1 MEYAVIAK
9 NIINDFTMKVRLKD
23 SIISELTS
31 LGLRPGMVVKSTQV
45 NKTTGA
51 VDFTHYYNSSPYD
64 CVVWPEDYEIVEEEE
79 TQVEKPV
86 FPEIPQEIT
95 LSINELTNALDAMYW
110 CFSPFLENSDL
121 SESPWISNLIKA
133 HNDIAGSLPS
143 PWDLLYE
150 PIEF

>member
-1 MEYAVIAK
+1 
-9 NIINDFTMKVRLKD
+9 MKVRLKD
-23 SIISELTS
+23 SIISELTAV
-31 LGLRPGMVVKSTQV
+31 GLRPGMVVKSTQV

-79 TQVEKPV
+79 TQVSKPV

-95 LSINELTNALDAMYW
+95 VSIAELTNALDAMHWVFTPY
-110 CFSPFLENSDL
+110 LDDSDL
-121 SESPWISNLIKA
+121 SELPWITNLIKVY
-133 HNDIAGSLPS
+133 NDIAGSLPS
-143 PWDLLYE
+143 PWDLQYE

>member
-1 MEYAVIAK
+1 
-9 NIINDFTMKVRLKD
+9 MKIKLKD
-23 SIISELTS
+23 SIISELTC

-79 TQVEKPV
+79 TQANKPV

-95 LSINELTNALDAMYW
+95 VSIAELTNALDAMHW
-110 CFSPFLENSDL
+110 VFTPFLDDSDL
-121 SESPWISNLIKA
+121 SELPWITNLIKVY
-133 HNDIAGSLPS
+133 NDIARSLPS
-143 PWDLLYE
+143 PWDLQYE